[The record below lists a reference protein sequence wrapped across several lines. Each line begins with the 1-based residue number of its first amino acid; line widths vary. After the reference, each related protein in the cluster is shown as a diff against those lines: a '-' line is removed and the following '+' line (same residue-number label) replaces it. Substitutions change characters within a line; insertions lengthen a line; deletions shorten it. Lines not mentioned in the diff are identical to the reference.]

1 MSNKNIYRPQS
12 KFQYSSYLYIIPAF
26 VFYILFVLFPL
37 GDTLYTSFTE
47 WNGISEK
54 KWVGLQQYIDNLNNK
69 KITSSIV
76 HSFILIIFYSFLP
89 IVIGLIIAGIMIRV
103 KIYGLTFYRA
113 ILFLPQILSMIVVG
127 VSWRWIYAPKGPLN
141 SGLDF
146 FGLEDVSRA
155 WLGSFDYALPFVGLI
170 GTWVMFGFTM
180 VLFIAGVQK
189 IPSELYDAAKVDG
202 ANSWQVFSKI
212 TVPMLYPFISLAL
225 LFRSIDAFKTFDI
238 IYVLTSGGPG
248 VLTRTLNLYAFKHG
262 IEFLSM
268 GYAGS
273 IAIVMLIITI
283 VVAQIFLRKNKLLQP
298 KDTFK

>member
-89 IVIGLIIAGIMIRV
+89 IVSGLIIAGIMIRV

-141 SGLDF
+141 VGLDYLGF
-146 FGLEDVSRA
+146 ENVSRA
-155 WLGSFDYALPFVGLI
+155 WLGSFDYALPAVGFI
-170 GTWVMFGFTM
+170 GTWVMFGFAM
-180 VLFIAGVQK
+180 ILFIAGVQK
-189 IPSELYDAAKVDG
+189 IPTELYDAAKVDG
-202 ANSWQVFSKI
+202 AGAISEFFNVTLPNLRGEIIVALIF
-212 TVPMLYPFISLAL
+212 TVTLAL
-225 LFRSIDAFKTFDI
+225 RNFDLI
-238 IYVLTSGGPG
+238 WITTGGGPG
-248 VLTRTLNLYAFKHG
+248 TSTMIPSMFIYKKAFQQGQVGSASSLGIILTLLIFTLV
-262 IEFLSM
+262 S
-268 GYAGS
+268 
-273 IAIVMLIITI
+273 LILIS
-283 VVAQIFLRKNKLLQP
+283 LRERK
-298 KDTFK
+298 

>member
-1 MSNKNIYRPQS
+1 MSNNIYRPQS

-54 KWVGLQQYIDNLNNK
+54 KWVGLQQYINNLNNK

-141 SGLDF
+141 VGLDY
-146 FGLEDVSRA
+146 FGLENVSRA
-155 WLGSFDYALPFVGLI
+155 WLGSFDYALPAVGFI
-170 GTWVMFGFTM
+170 GTWVMFGFAM
-180 VLFIAGVQK
+180 ILFIAGVQK
-189 IPSELYDAAKVDG
+189 IPTELYDAAKVDG
-202 ANSWQVFSKI
+202 AGAISEFFNVTLPNLRGEIIVALIF
-212 TVPMLYPFISLAL
+212 TVTLAL
-225 LFRSIDAFKTFDI
+225 RNFDLI
-238 IYVLTSGGPG
+238 WITTGGGPG
-248 VLTRTLNLYAFKHG
+248 TSTMIPSMFIYKKAFQQGQVGSASSLGIILTLLIFTLV
-262 IEFLSM
+262 S
-268 GYAGS
+268 
-273 IAIVMLIITI
+273 LILIS
-283 VVAQIFLRKNKLLQP
+283 LRERK
-298 KDTFK
+298 

>member
-1 MSNKNIYRPQS
+1 MSNKNIYRPRS

-37 GDTLYTSFTE
+37 GDTFYTSFTE

-54 KWVGLQQYIDNLNNK
+54 KWVGLRQYIDNLNNK

-141 SGLDF
+141 VGLDY
-146 FGLEDVSRA
+146 FGLENVSRA
-155 WLGSFDYALPFVGLI
+155 WLGSFDYALPAVGFI
-170 GTWVMFGFTM
+170 GTWVMFGFAM
-180 VLFIAGVQK
+180 ILFIAGVQK
-189 IPSELYDAAKVDG
+189 IPTELYDAAKVDG
-202 ANSWQVFSKI
+202 AGAISEFFNVTLPNLRGEIIVALIF
-212 TVPMLYPFISLAL
+212 TVTLAL
-225 LFRSIDAFKTFDI
+225 RNFDLI
-238 IYVLTSGGPG
+238 WITTGGGPG
-248 VLTRTLNLYAFKHG
+248 TSTMIPSMFIYKKAFQQGQVGSASSLGIILTLLIFTLV
-262 IEFLSM
+262 S
-268 GYAGS
+268 
-273 IAIVMLIITI
+273 LILIS
-283 VVAQIFLRKNKLLQP
+283 LRERK
-298 KDTFK
+298 

>member
-141 SGLDF
+141 VGLDY
-146 FGLEDVSRA
+146 FGLENVSRA
-155 WLGSFDYALPFVGLI
+155 WLGSFDYALPAVGFI
-170 GTWVMFGFTM
+170 GTWVMFGFAM
-180 VLFIAGVQK
+180 ILFIAGVQK
-189 IPSELYDAAKVDG
+189 IPTELYDAAKVDG
-202 ANSWQVFSKI
+202 AGAISEFFNVTLPNLRGEIIVALIF
-212 TVPMLYPFISLAL
+212 TVTLAL
-225 LFRSIDAFKTFDI
+225 RNFDLI
-238 IYVLTSGGPG
+238 WITTGGGPG
-248 VLTRTLNLYAFKHG
+248 TSTMIPSMFIYKKAFQQGQVGSASSLGIILTLLIFTLD
-262 IEFLSM
+262 S
-268 GYAGS
+268 
-273 IAIVMLIITI
+273 LILIS
-283 VVAQIFLRKNKLLQP
+283 LREKK
-298 KDTFK
+298 

>member
-1 MSNKNIYRPQS
+1 MSNKSIYRPQT

-37 GDTLYTSFTE
+37 GDTFYTSFTE

-141 SGLDF
+141 VGLDY
-146 FGLEDVSRA
+146 FGLENVSRA
-155 WLGSFDYALPFVGLI
+155 WLGSFDYALPAVGFI
-170 GTWVMFGFTM
+170 GTWVMFGFAM
-180 VLFIAGVQK
+180 ILFIAGVQK
-189 IPSELYDAAKVDG
+189 IPTELYDAAKVDG
-202 ANSWQVFSKI
+202 AGAISEFFNVTLPNLRGEIIVALIF
-212 TVPMLYPFISLAL
+212 TVTLAL
-225 LFRSIDAFKTFDI
+225 RNFDLI
-238 IYVLTSGGPG
+238 WITTGGGPG
-248 VLTRTLNLYAFKHG
+248 TSTMIPSMFIYKKAFQQGQVGSASSLGIILTLLIFTLV
-262 IEFLSM
+262 S
-268 GYAGS
+268 
-273 IAIVMLIITI
+273 LILIS
-283 VVAQIFLRKNKLLQP
+283 LRERK
-298 KDTFK
+298 

>member
-1 MSNKNIYRPQS
+1 MSNINIYRPQS

-54 KWVGLQQYIDNLNNK
+54 KWVGLQHYIDNLNNK

-141 SGLDF
+141 VGLDY
-146 FGLEDVSRA
+146 FGLENVSRA
-155 WLGSFDYALPFVGLI
+155 WLGSFDYALPAVGFI
-170 GTWVMFGFTM
+170 GTWVMFGFAM
-180 VLFIAGVQK
+180 ILFIAGVQK
-189 IPSELYDAAKVDG
+189 IPTELYDAAKVDG
-202 ANSWQVFSKI
+202 AGAISEFFNVTLPNLRGEIIVALIF
-212 TVPMLYPFISLAL
+212 TVTLAL
-225 LFRSIDAFKTFDI
+225 RNFDLI
-238 IYVLTSGGPG
+238 WITTGGGPG
-248 VLTRTLNLYAFKHG
+248 TSTMIPSMFIYKKAFQQGQVGSASSLGIILTLLIFTLV
-262 IEFLSM
+262 S
-268 GYAGS
+268 
-273 IAIVMLIITI
+273 LILIS
-283 VVAQIFLRKNKLLQP
+283 LRERK
-298 KDTFK
+298 